1 MTDGRKRMEERIFL
15 DKNIDKE
22 IQTNHDTFLFRLKP
36 HIASYFKTFSQS
48 IHKKILSFLTPCD
61 HGKFFQFACPSQS
74 NCLPGPSLVGQMVLS
89 KTPINIFGPCQ
100 MVLDTYLVLSKTI
113 TLKTHSQVQT
123 AHNVCFYFW
132 FTGLKHK
139 EYCHVLLVQ

>member
-1 MTDGRKRMEERIFL
+1 MEGKEWKNEFFLIRILIKRYRQITILFCL
-15 DKNIDKE
+15 DLSL
-22 IQTNHDTFLFRLKP
+22 IQL
-36 HIASYFKTFSQS
+36 HISKHFPRVFIKR
-48 IHKKILSFLTPCD
+48 ILSFLTPCD

-74 NCLPGPSLVGQMVLS
+74 NCLPGPSLVGHLVLS